1 MTKRWIQKRNR
12 KRNEKL
18 RSEFLPSALEI
29 VESPPSPLG
38 AGIIFFIFGIL
49 LSAILWASIG
59 EVDEVAVA
67 RGKIVP
73 DGRLKVVQP
82 LAEGIVTGI
91 FVEEGQSVRKGQ
103 LLFELDAGMQKVDE
117 SALSRSLQVARI
129 EKKLLETS
137 LQDPSLERLEKEIR
151 TEELPQ
157 EMKDALLSWLRLRLQ
172 NREEKKQLLAL
183 LVLQAQQQRE
193 LAAKELAQAQDAL
206 PYAQE
211 REKMLRADKDREG
224 LESAALR
231 KIRQSLE
238 ILKEEEERYRTL
250 HESGAIPR
258 QDWLDKKNAILLQKQ
273 ELQQQSLRAQKEREL
288 AQMNWQQAEEE
299 LERKKQEIQSRQ
311 ILLAQAESKW
321 REAKT
326 HQLSSESLYGEE
338 TTSLLIEKQKQ
349 IEQLEA
355 ALEKA
360 QKGVALHS
368 LTSPVSGVVQG
379 ISLTTVGG
387 VVTPAQPIMSI
398 VPEDTPLRVEA
409 FVLNKDIGFV
419 HPGQK
424 TGIKIDTFSFQRYGI
439 LEGTVE
445 SVSPDAFEDEKL
457 GLVYRIKV
465 RPAASHLMVEGREIP
480 LSPGM
485 AVTVEVKTG
494 KRRIIEFFLEPLVK
508 YMQEGL
514 QVR

>member
-1 MTKRWIQKRNR
+1 MNKRWTRRKIR

-29 VESPPSPLG
+29 VESAPSPLG
-38 AGIIFFIFGIL
+38 GGIILGIFGIL
-49 LSAILWASIG
+49 LTAMVWASIG
-59 EVDEVAVA
+59 KVDEVAVA

-82 LAEGIVTGI
+82 LEEGIVTGI

-151 TEELPQ
+151 KEGLPREMEEP
-157 EMKDALLSWLRLRLQ
+157 LLSWLRLRLQ

-183 LVLQAQQQRE
+183 LVLQAEQQRE
-193 LAAKELAQAQDAL
+193 LAAKELARAQEAL

-224 LESAALR
+224 LESTALR
-231 KIRQSLE
+231 KIRQSLA
-238 ILKEEEERYRTL
+238 ILEEEEERYRAL
-250 HESGAIPR
+250 LESGAIPK

-273 ELQQQSLRAQKEREL
+273 ELQQQSLRAQKEQEL

-299 LERKKQEIQSRQ
+299 MQRRTQEIQNRR
-311 ILLAQAESKW
+311 ILLSQAESKW
-321 REAKT
+321 QEAKT
-326 HQLSSESLYGEE
+326 QQLSGESLYGEE
-338 TTSLLIEKQKQ
+338 TASLLIEKQKQ
-349 IEQLEA
+349 IEQLQA

-360 QKGVALHS
+360 QKGIALHS
-368 LTSPVSGVVQG
+368 LTSPASGIVQG

-387 VVTPAQPIMSI
+387 VVTPAQPILSI
-398 VPEDTPLRVEA
+398 VPEDTPLKVEA

-424 TGIKIDTFSFQRYGI
+424 AGIKIDTFSFQRYGI

-465 RPAASHLMVEGREIP
+465 KPAASYLMVDGREIP